1 MSYWKSQRCISLT
14 PNVTTLKL
22 RQMLVKI
29 AIPRLTK
36 LTKNKVLFVKSAIF
50 YLYALICLQK
60 CLNAQEYE
68 RQRRVSCTN
77 PFTL

>member
-36 LTKNKVLFVKSAIF
+36 LTKNKVL
-50 YLYALICLQK
+50 ICLNMLTEVPK
-60 CLNAQEYE
+60 CE
-68 RQRRVSCTN
+68 RI
-77 PFTL
+77 